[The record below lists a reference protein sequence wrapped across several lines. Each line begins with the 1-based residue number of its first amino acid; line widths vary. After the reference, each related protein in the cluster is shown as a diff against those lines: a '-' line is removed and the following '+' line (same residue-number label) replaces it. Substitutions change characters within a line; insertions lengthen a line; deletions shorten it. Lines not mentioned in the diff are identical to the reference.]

1 VEAGGGG
8 GVVFPAQ
15 IYFQQLIGFMMKRQ
29 NIPPEDDY
37 EIRCPR
43 LGHQISF
50 SYCRSENRGLPCFK
64 TLDCWYDHFLVEEYF
79 RKELTSEEWDKAFKS
94 SGTTKMLSLLELI
107 EQAKKGT
114 KEE

>member
-1 VEAGGGG
+1 VEAGGGAG
-8 GVVFPAQ
+8 GFPRPNLFPTT
-15 IYFQQLIGFMMKRQ
+15 YWF
-29 NIPPEDDY
+29 Y
-37 EIRCPR
+37 R

-79 RKELTSEEWDKAFKS
+79 RKELTSEQWDKAFKR